1 MTKSEADVSINRRT
15 VTKKFR
21 KTKEGR
27 KNFMNELYVYLLAK
41 ENKLKFIPK
50 LIEYNI
56 ENQTIVTENVGRS
69 LDYIPEEDWQKRES
83 HLPGISKIYKG
94 LERFGLY
101 HNDLRYKN
109 IVWNKKKNKYYL
121 IDFDFVGFK
130 NREADGDY
138 IIRNIDKKILRKNDK
153 KSKKTK
159 KKKKSNK

>member
-1 MTKSEADVSINRRT
+1 MTKSEAEVNINKKT
-15 VTKKFR
+15 VTKKFK

-50 LIEYNI
+50 LISYNI
-56 ENQTIVTENVGRS
+56 SSQTIVTENVGRS
-69 LDYIPEEDWQKRES
+69 LDYIPEEDWQGREK

-94 LERFGLY
+94 LEKFGIY

-109 IVWNKKKNKYYL
+109 IVWNKKNNKYYL

-130 NREADGDY
+130 NREADGDF
-138 IIRNIDKKILRKNDK
+138 IIRNIEKKILKK
-153 KSKKTK
+153 KGKSKKTK
-159 KKKKSNK
+159 KKK

>member
-1 MTKSEADVSINRRT
+1 MTKSEAEVNISKKYI
-15 VTKKFR
+15 TKKFK

-41 ENKLKFIPK
+41 EKKLKFIPK
-50 LIEYNI
+50 LISYNI
-56 ENQTIVTENVGRS
+56 SSQTIITENVGKS
-69 LDYIPEEDWQKRES
+69 LDFIPESDWIGREK

-94 LERFGLY
+94 LEKYHIF

-109 IVWNKKKNKYYL
+109 IVWNKKKGKYYL

-138 IIRNIDKKILRKNDK
+138 IIRNIEKKILKK
-153 KSKKTK
+153 KGKSKKTK
-159 KKKKSNK
+159 KKK

>member
-41 ENKLKFIPK
+41 ENKLRFIPK
-50 LIEYNI
+50 LISYNI
-56 ENQTIVTENVGRS
+56 SSQTIVTENVGRS
-69 LDYIPEEDWQKRES
+69 LDYIPEEDWQGREK

-94 LERFGLY
+94 LEKFGIY

-109 IVWNKKKNKYYL
+109 IVWNKKNNKYYL

-130 NREADGDY
+130 NREADGDF
-138 IIRNIDKKILRKNDK
+138 IIRNIEKKILKK
-153 KSKKTK
+153 KGKSKKTK
-159 KKKKSNK
+159 KKK